1 MSGQEQPPAFEPG
14 TDDCNQALEVLYH
27 FLQGELTEE
36 RRVTIEG
43 HLNGC
48 SSCLEVYD
56 FEAELREVVSER
68 CQEEVP
74 DDLRRR
80 IADLL
85 GLEDQA

>member
-1 MSGQEQPPAFEPG
+1 MSGQEHTPPFEPG

-36 RRVTIEG
+36 RRVTIEV

-56 FEAELREVVSER
+56 FEAELREVVAER